1 MDIRNFFGPKKGTTA
16 GGTVSAKAD
25 NKQSAKKDD
34 GSSSKKGFPI
44 KLVNL
49 ICSRTVYIKKKI
61 GSKVVLRRGREELT
75 SHS

>member
-25 NKQSAKKDD
+25 TKQSAKKDD

-49 ICSRTVYIKKKI
+49 ISFENSI
-61 GSKVVLRRGREELT
+61 
-75 SHS
+75 